1 MATRM
6 TLETMAKDEVA
17 QADQSLVQIGDPVQT
32 SKPQVE
38 RDSQFFFFFPHTDQD
53 SSRTLGSPA
62 LRAPEAATDLVGG
75 WTVLMMVGWRWVWH
89 EMELVFLAEMP
100 CYICFNRC
108 AFDPLTCQEGQANLA
123 SVEGIAKR

>member
-1 MATRM
+1 MKLHRQIRASYR
-6 TLETMAKDEVA
+6 
-17 QADQSLVQIGDPVQT
+17 LVTQ
-32 SKPQVE
+32 SKPPNLRLNE
-38 RDSQFFFFFPHTDQD
+38 TLNSSLFFPHTDQD